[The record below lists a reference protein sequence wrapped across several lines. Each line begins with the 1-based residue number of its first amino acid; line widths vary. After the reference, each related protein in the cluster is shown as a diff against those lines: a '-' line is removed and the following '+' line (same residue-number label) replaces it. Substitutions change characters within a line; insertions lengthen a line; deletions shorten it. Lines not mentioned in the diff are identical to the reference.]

1 VRRRAPPGRE
11 VGLGP
16 GGAEQD
22 KAQQHRHHVRPGDNA
37 DDGATEIQKF
47 VEVFTA
53 GTLDPR
59 SLYAQRSNEELAAIP
74 ELGNLMRL
82 RCISL

>member
-1 VRRRAPPGRE
+1 MLQNDQRVLVGIRR
-11 VGLGP
+11 L
-16 GGAEQD
+16 D
-22 KAQQHRHHVRPGDNA
+22 KSRYTVTTYDLGDNA